1 MQQPR
6 ILLVVCSMWQRQESF
21 TKCIINC
28 RSTFKSSTLADKLSE
43 LRLEEIECAARHI
56 LEGRETNNET

>member
-1 MQQPR
+1 
-6 ILLVVCSMWQRQESF
+6 MWQRQESF

-28 RSTFKSSTLADKLSE
+28 RSTFKSSILADKLSE